1 MSFVSYGHSSFCSLA
16 IGNLCWICNA
26 ASGSLFAAHPV
37 TVNYFSQQFN
47 WTTNL
52 QRHLMKYAGGPDVTV
67 GTYAQ
72 QQQQPV
78 SPNGLINANA
88 Q

>member
-1 MSFVSYGHSSFCSLA
+1 
-16 IGNLCWICNA
+16 
-26 ASGSLFAAHPV
+26 
-37 TVNYFSQQFN
+37 
-47 WTTNL
+47 
-52 QRHLMKYAGGPDVTV
+52 MKYTGGPDVTV